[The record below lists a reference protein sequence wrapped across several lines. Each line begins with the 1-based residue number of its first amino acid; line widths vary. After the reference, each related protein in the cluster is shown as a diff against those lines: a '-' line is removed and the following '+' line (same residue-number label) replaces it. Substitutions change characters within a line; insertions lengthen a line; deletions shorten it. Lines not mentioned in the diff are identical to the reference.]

1 MVKLR
6 DPRVALTALTLF
18 TLLAGDFWRY
28 LLSWYGWGFVVAAL
42 LAGWIVIAVRDRVD
56 LRRIPIA
63 LGLVLGLMTVS
74 IVWSHYPGATAI
86 AILTTVATAFVGVV
100 MAHTVSLESL
110 LRALGVA
117 LRWILGLSLAFEF
130 VVGAFIRQPVLPLWV
145 SYDEPFPRAFY
156 WSRALLFEGGRIQ
169 GIPGNANLLALVAL
183 LGVIVFGIQLARRS
197 VGAAAGSGWMLA
209 SLLTLALTRSATV
222 TVAALGVAAAL
233 GIVVLARRLS
243 GRGQVALGV
252 GTVAVGVALVTAV
265 IVWREQLLELVG
277 RSPDLTGRLDIW
289 AAVGELIAERPVL
302 GWGWISYWAPW
313 VEPFDDLVV
322 INGVTYLQ
330 AHNAW
335 LDVLLQLGWVGV
347 VAFGILVVTTSA
359 RVVSWAVDAPHGDA
373 AADASLRLLPVLLL
387 TVLLVQSITESRLL
401 IEAGL
406 LLLVWLAAA
415 SRMRGFAPA
424 APDRHGTATTDAEPG
439 Q

>member
-63 LGLVLGLMTVS
+63 LGLVLGLMTISV
-74 IVWSHYPGATAI
+74 VWSHYPGATAI

-100 MAHTVSLESL
+100 VAHTVSLESL

-209 SLLTLALTRSATV
+209 SLLTLALTRSATM

-252 GTVAVGVALVTAV
+252 GTVAVGAALVTAV
-265 IVWREQLLELVG
+265 IVWREQLLDLVG
-277 RSPDLTGRLDIW
+277 RSADLTGRLDIW

-359 RVVSWAVDAPHGDA
+359 RVISWAVDAPHGDA

-387 TVLLVQSITESRLL
+387 TVLLVQSLTESRLL

-424 APDRHGTATTDAEPG
+424 APDRHGTVTTDAEPG

>member
-63 LGLVLGLMTVS
+63 LGLVLGLMTISV
-74 IVWSHYPGATAI
+74 VWSHYPGATAI

-100 MAHTVSLESL
+100 VAHTVSLESL

-209 SLLTLALTRSATV
+209 SLLTLALTRSATM

-252 GTVAVGVALVTAV
+252 GTVAVGAALVTAV

-359 RVVSWAVDAPHGDA
+359 RVISWAVDAPHGDA

-387 TVLLVQSITESRLL
+387 TVLLVQSLTESRLL

-424 APDRHGTATTDAEPG
+424 APDRHGTVTTDAEPG